1 MMIKWAPFLFRGVD
15 VDFGGE
21 VVVVEENQG

>member
-1 MMIKWAPFLFRGVD
+1 MMIKWAPFLFQGVD
-15 VDFGGE
+15 VDFQGE